1 MALHAFEHLM
11 TEEEYLAFEDGSEVR
26 HEYLGGY
33 VHAMV
38 GGTRAHNGIAGNLFV
53 ALKQQ
58 LKGGPCQVFMN
69 DIKVRVEKE
78 KSYYYPDVA
87 VTCDPRDAKRDRG
100 LVLEYPNL
108 IVEVLSLTT
117 QKTDEREKWRAY
129 QTLDSLKEY
138 LLLDYRRI
146 RATIHRRAQ
155 VGWIRVELDEH
166 DYLSLD
172 SADFSAPLKE
182 IYEGVELPENPEED

>member
-1 MALHAFEHLM
+1 MALSAFEHLM
-11 TEEEYLAFEDGSEVR
+11 TEEEYLAFEEKSQVR

-33 VHAMV
+33 IHAMV
-38 GGTRAHNGIAGNLFV
+38 GGTRAHNGIALNLAA

-58 LKGGPCQVFMN
+58 LKGSPCRVFMN
-69 DIKVRVEKE
+69 DIKVKVAREQ
-78 KSYYYPDVA
+78 SYYYPDLV
-87 VTCDPRDAKRDRG
+87 VTCDPREAKLDRG
-100 LVLEYPNL
+100 LVLEYPVL
-108 IVEVLSLTT
+108 IVEVLSPST

-138 LLLDYRRI
+138 VLLDYRRVH
-146 RATIHRRAQ
+146 ATIHRRAQ
-155 VGWIRVELDEH
+155 VGWVRVELDEH

-172 SADFSAPLKE
+172 SADFSAPLAE

>member
-87 VTCDPRDAKRDRG
+87 VTCDPREAKRDRG